1 MSFPQVCGKIERKRP
16 QKLKKGTY
24 LRFPNFIKSHFLSF
38 WSFSDSHVSNITDFL
53 SFVKY
58 CVPVCWLD
66 SEYFSLLTKT
76 WLLIHSSLRRQRQST
91 LPIFF
96 QWFQKVSENCGKTVE
111 NSVISMCGYLCWKGS
126 ILHYL
131 ILFEIILNNDLL
143 ALFAILIS
151 GRWLRDLTLS
161 LIHIWRCRRVP

>member
-16 QKLKKGTY
+16 QKLKKDAY

-111 NSVISMCGYLCWKGS
+111 NSVIAMCGYLCWKGS

-143 ALFAILIS
+143 ALFAISIS
-151 GRWLRDLTLS
+151 GRWLGYLTF
-161 LIHIWRCRRVP
+161 

>member
-1 MSFPQVCGKIERKRP
+1 MSFSTICGKVKRKRP
-16 QKLKKGTY
+16 QKLKNTPF
-24 LRFPNFIKSHFLSF
+24 LRFPNFIKNDFLSF

-53 SFVKY
+53 SFVKS

-111 NSVISMCGYLCWKGS
+111 NSVIATCGYLCWKGS
-126 ILHYL
+126 ILDYL
-131 ILFEIILNNDLL
+131 TLSDIILNNDLL
-143 ALFAILIS
+143 ALFSILIS
-151 GRWLRDLTLS
+151 SRWLRDLTF
-161 LIHIWRCRRVP
+161 